1 MDTSPSA
8 SLLSFA
14 TAISHRQPLTPAIQ
28 GREVGDRFAP
38 LGHHDQNA
46 PQRPAQPIF
55 FLM

>member
-38 LGHHDQNA
+38 LEHHDQNA